1 MFYLDIPSTGQMTKF
16 RNPAV
21 AWQQFHATP
30 LECDLYQGEEV
41 IAEKYH
47 VPVEGI
53 EGDEYI
59 LETHIIEQDAEYV
72 EL

>member
-16 RNPAV
+16 RTEAV
-21 AWQQFHATP
+21 AWQAFHSTN
-30 LECDLYQGEEV
+30 LECDLSKGLEV

-47 VPVEGI
+47 VPIDGPDGE
-53 EGDEYI
+53 EFI
-59 LETHIIEQDAEYV
+59 LETHIIEEEAEYV